1 MPIWIDLLRAIA
13 LVLVL
18 EGILPFVMPARWR
31 ETILRIA
38 SLNDR
43 LLRLIGITSMTI
55 GLVILQV
62 IRARS

>member
-1 MPIWIDLLRAIA
+1 MPIWIDLLRALA

-18 EGILPFVMPARWR
+18 EGILPFAVPARWR
-31 ETILRIA
+31 EAILRVA

-43 LLRLIGITSMTI
+43 LLRLIGVTSMTI

-62 IRARS
+62 IRARQ